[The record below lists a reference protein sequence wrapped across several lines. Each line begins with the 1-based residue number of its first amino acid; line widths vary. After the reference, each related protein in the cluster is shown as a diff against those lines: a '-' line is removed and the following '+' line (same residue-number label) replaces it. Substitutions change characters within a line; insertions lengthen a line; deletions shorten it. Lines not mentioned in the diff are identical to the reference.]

1 MSHLIFIQI
10 HLYYDK
16 KMYKQVLLIKILIN
30 VSASIESVASATE
43 MLY

>member
-10 HLYYDK
+10 HLYYK

-30 VSASIESVASATE
+30 ASASIESVASATE